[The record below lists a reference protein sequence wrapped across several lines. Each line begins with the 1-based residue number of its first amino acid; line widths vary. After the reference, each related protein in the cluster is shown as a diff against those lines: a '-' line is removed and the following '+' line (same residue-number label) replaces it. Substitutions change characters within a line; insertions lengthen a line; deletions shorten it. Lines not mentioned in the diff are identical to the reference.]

1 VSAGDARPEHIV
13 LSTRYDS
20 TEPLVAALWRQDP
33 DGLTPISITD
43 VSPED
48 GGFVRVEL
56 ELPTPDTYY
65 LYAFCQKLDQELVSR
80 SPIGRFLAPPAHDT
94 LRPVRMGASCCAYN
108 LLPPLTLG
116 HAAQRDD
123 LEFFCFL
130 GDTSYN
136 DGCYTI
142 EQYRESWA
150 SNLGK
155 RQFIE
160 LRQSTSIIATWDDHE
175 IANDWDPESV
185 TLEQYQTAHQA
196 FTEAI
201 PMLRSEESPGRLWRK
216 FRWGRTLEVYAL
228 DTRSERT
235 PSRRDD
241 PDGEYLSREQMD
253 WLKTGLA
260 ESECRFKL
268 ILNSVPIGAYPPI
281 FDVAVGDRWEGYPHQ
296 REEILRFI
304 EDEPIGGVLWLAG
317 DFHMAAAGRVSPEGP
332 GSQTIEILAGP
343 AAQVGNVLAWTL
355 PVRDQFD
362 WASSRNNYASLD
374 FDPES
379 GEVHVIFHGLT
390 PFGNEEVLHEERYQ
404 IA

>member
-1 VSAGDARPEHIV
+1 MLGGLTTAIAGCGTEELAGPDPAALPEPNDTPTEDPVETQLPDEPDDTLDENETDQTPSDPEVPQEPLLPEPGALSEADVFGIGVSAGDARPEHIV

-201 PMLRSEESPGRLWRK
+201 PMLRSE
-216 FRWGRTLEVYAL
+216 
-228 DTRSERT
+228 
-235 PSRRDD
+235 
-241 PDGEYLSREQMD
+241 
-253 WLKTGLA
+253 
-260 ESECRFKL
+260 
-268 ILNSVPIGAYPPI
+268 
-281 FDVAVGDRWEGYPHQ
+281 
-296 REEILRFI
+296 
-304 EDEPIGGVLWLAG
+304 
-317 DFHMAAAGRVSPEGP
+317 
-332 GSQTIEILAGP
+332 
-343 AAQVGNVLAWTL
+343 
-355 PVRDQFD
+355 
-362 WASSRNNYASLD
+362 
-374 FDPES
+374 
-379 GEVHVIFHGLT
+379 
-390 PFGNEEVLHEERYQ
+390 
-404 IA
+404 